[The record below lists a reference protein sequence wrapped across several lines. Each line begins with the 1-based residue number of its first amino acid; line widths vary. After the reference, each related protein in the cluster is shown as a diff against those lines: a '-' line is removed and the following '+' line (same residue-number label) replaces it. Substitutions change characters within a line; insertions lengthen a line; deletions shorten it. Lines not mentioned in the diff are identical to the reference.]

1 LGDQDLD
8 KLTGFYIVGA
18 TTTNASP
25 NGWPVDNPDGNPY
38 TDQNINV
45 LQHMAC
51 QTGKHSATRVDV
63 IRDGLIKSNDPFFIN
78 TSNVTLLTENDNY
91 KQSVYRMLRCII
103 DNNLSEHM
111 HESDRRQLRI
121 YNILDS
127 NIVPINFHAL
137 QREIPLIN
145 IFNYSYTFD
154 QMVKQFIGVETA
166 SRSVSEIVL
175 SDGKDANELT
185 GGGSGKIG
193 KYPEDALVRILLE
206 PRGKRYVTD
215 YVNNIWRLM
224 AGNESL
230 TLNRPKYLSD
240 QLWNKVLL
248 NSMFN
253 TPNTHSKPRHFVDNV
268 SNDQRTMLYGHLYD
282 NNNRVEPLDLLG
294 TTSGN
299 MNYGY
304 NEITILDSVANRTN
318 KHETNVRAIISD
330 RNNARAWQ
338 AEGYNRYHTTIVRYV
353 EWFVHLQR
361 VMRLLMRDQLSWVND
376 PIVHKSNVINEQ
388 VTEYDSNRKFEL
400 SDFE

>member
-1 LGDQDLD
+1 MKTETHLIRKTLM
-8 KLTGFYIVGA
+8 FY
-18 TTTNASP
+18 
-25 NGWPVDNPDGNPY
+25 
-38 TDQNINV
+38 NIWHVKQESIAYKKNVNV
-45 LQHMAC
+45 L
-51 QTGKHSATRVDV
+51 T
-63 IRDGLIKSNDPFFIN
+63 DGLIKSNDQFFIN

-103 DNNLSEHM
+103 DENLSEHM
-111 HESDRRQLRI
+111 HKSDRRNLRI

-166 SRSVSEIVL
+166 KLSVSEIVL
-175 SDGKDANELT
+175 TDEDESTEEINDKNKE
-185 GGGSGKIG
+185 SKIG
-193 KYPEDALVRILLE
+193 RYPEDALVRILIQ
-206 PRGKRYVTD
+206 PRGKRYIKD

-253 TPNTHSKPRHFVDNV
+253 SDPNRSNPPNFVHNI
-268 SNDQRTMLYGHLYD
+268 SNDQRTMLMGHPQID
-282 NNNRVEPLDLLG
+282 TVKEPLDLKG
-294 TTSGN
+294 PADN
-299 MNYGY
+299 MRYGFDK
-304 NEITILDSVANRTN
+304 ITILGKVDNRKN
-318 KHETNVRAIISD
+318 KHKTNVKVIEVD
-330 RNNARAWQ
+330 EPKKWQ
-338 AEGYNRYHTTIVRYV
+338 VEGYNRYHTTIVRYI